1 MQLTLPDATEF
12 SQEIIRA
19 NRCKNSR
26 WQSQPTDSP
35 SRSGGGAE
43 PVRRGHT
50 LPSIISHYAVL
61 QREGFP
67 FSAEQCKSALY
78 SRGCTASF
86 LQDKRPLKKVPT
98 WLLTVYYAS
107 SRECGMP
114 SSFQAPVIL
123 MDNSPLWL
131 NPVLVPSGEKGADS
145 AESSTPDWQ
154 ARIWSS
160 ARREFTVKTR
170 VNHNL
175 HWMQNFPVPDYSEEK
190 GLFVR
195 APHISLHSP
204 RNSKQNRTR

>member
-114 SSFQAPVIL
+114 SVFPGPCHFNGQLSIVAKPRIGPFRGKRSRLCRIL
-123 MDNSPLWL
+123 YTWL
-131 NPVLVPSGEKGADS
+131 AGQDLE
-145 AESSTPDWQ
+145 
-154 ARIWSS
+154 
-160 ARREFTVKTR
+160 
-170 VNHNL
+170 
-175 HWMQNFPVPDYSEEK
+175 
-190 GLFVR
+190 
-195 APHISLHSP
+195 
-204 RNSKQNRTR
+204 